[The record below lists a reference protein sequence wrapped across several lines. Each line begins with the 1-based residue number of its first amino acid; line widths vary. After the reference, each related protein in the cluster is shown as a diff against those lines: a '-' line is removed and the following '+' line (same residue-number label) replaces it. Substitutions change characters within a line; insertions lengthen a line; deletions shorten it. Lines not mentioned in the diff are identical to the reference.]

1 MGMSDFVIGQ
11 RVQVDGFTEY
21 CGCTTHFG
29 HIMAIGK
36 PIDLLDKYV
45 NYPGISI
52 KIFRPGEH
60 CQHFVHSYEMWVDEY
75 VRAVD

>member
-1 MGMSDFVIGQ
+1 
-11 RVQVDGFTEY
+11 
-21 CGCTTHFG
+21 
-29 HIMAIGK
+29 MAIGK

-52 KIFRPGEH
+52 EIFRPGEH
-60 CQHFVHSYEMWVDEY
+60 CQHFVHIYEMWVDEY